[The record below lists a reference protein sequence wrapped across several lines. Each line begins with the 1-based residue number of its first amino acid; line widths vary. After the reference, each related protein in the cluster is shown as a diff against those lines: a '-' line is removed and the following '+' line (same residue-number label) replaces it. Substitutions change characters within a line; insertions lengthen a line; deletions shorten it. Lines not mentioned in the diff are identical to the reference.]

1 MEIKL
6 DPDNQPQQNHLQWRA
21 RTSDWKHK
29 HVSAFSEWLHDISTS
44 FGSGNLSF
52 EVPEYSGLKKLMLIW
67 IMKSKGFYN
76 LEQEKSLLVLRSAEH
91 FHVCVCVCVCVCV
104 YAGMYV
110 CFRPFFFGGG
120 LLSLEDRFLEIT
132 SAPYKE
138 QGMDMN
144 PVLSTQ
150 WGQVNRSKC
159 LKFSLGSDCIHFLIQ
174 FSLPQMSFFMSLHAQ
189 SPLNP
194 LRHSYKVTSSTKLS
208 IIHHSELPFS
218 FLNLPSHFSC
228 KFTWR
233 IPLSDLHGNFV
244 LA

>member
-1 MEIKL
+1 MTAWYFHELWLWKSKL
-6 DPDNQPQQNHLQWRA
+6 WGSWIFWFEETYADMDHVKQRVLQSG
-21 RTSDWKHK
+21 TGK
-29 HVSAFSEWLHDISTS
+29 VS
-44 FGSGNLSF
+44 FG
-52 EVPEYSGLKKLMLIW
+52 PEKCWTFS
-67 IMKSKGFYN
+67 
-76 LEQEKSLLVLRSAEH
+76 
-91 FHVCVCVCVCVCV
+91 CVCVCVCMQVC
-104 YAGMYV
+104 MYV
-110 CFRPFFFGGG
+110 SDHFFGGG

-132 SAPYKE
+132 SALYKE